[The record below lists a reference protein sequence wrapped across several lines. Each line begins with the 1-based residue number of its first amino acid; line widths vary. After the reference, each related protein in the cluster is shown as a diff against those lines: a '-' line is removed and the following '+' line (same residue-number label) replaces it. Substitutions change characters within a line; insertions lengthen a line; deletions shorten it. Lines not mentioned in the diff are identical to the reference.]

1 MYQGESFFI
10 LFHPLTPQQL
20 TAYVRKHLP
29 AAWRAVQTPRMQA
42 VRSRLSLTDRALI
55 YHYTDRGFS
64 RLNHTLHAAP
74 DAASLESRGLATAL
88 RKLQPYAGLVY
99 SGAYLTPD
107 QLRHFQQCL
116 ARGTLVSWP
125 AFLSASTAFGIAE
138 WHLGMATSQKP
149 KNCLFWLDSRT
160 GRDIARFSCYGP
172 NGPKSNEYEVLFAPG
187 AQFQVL
193 EITSELRQT
202 RIILAE
208 V

>member
-1 MYQGESFFI
+1 MPFQ
-10 LFHPLTPQQL
+10 PLTQQQL

-42 VRSRLSLTDRALI
+42 VRSRLSLTNRALI

-64 RLNHTLHAAP
+64 HLNHALHADP
-74 DAASLESRGLATAL
+74 SASTPESTGLAAAL
-88 RKLQPYAGLVY
+88 RKLRPYAGLVY
-99 SGAYLTPD
+99 SAAYLTPD
-107 QLRHFQQCL
+107 QLQYYQQCL
-116 ARGTLVSWP
+116 ASGTLVNWP
-125 AFLSASTAFGIAE
+125 AFLSASTSLDIAE

-160 GRDIARFSCYGP
+160 GRSIAPFSCYGP
-172 NGPKSNEYEVLFAPG
+172 NGPKPNEYEVLFAPST
-187 AQFQVL
+187 QFQVL
-193 EITSELRQT
+193 EITSQLRNT